1 MIDTIALAGN
11 PNVGKST
18 IFNALTGS
26 SQHVG
31 NWPGKT
37 VEKKEGVLKIG
48 AHDVLVVDLPGTYS
62 LTAYSVEEVITR
74 DFIINEHPSAVITVV
89 DASNLERNLYLVAQL
104 VELEVPVILVLNMT
118 DIASSRGLY
127 IDAQK
132 LSAELGGIP
141 VVEAVGNR
149 NLGLEQLKQAI
160 VQVSTNPPTAVKRPR
175 YQGILGQEIE
185 ALEVQIAGCES
196 LSETY
201 YANWLATKLLE
212 EDMAVMDVVRAAGRD
227 DLLAAAEAAQARILE
242 ATGEDAEILIADE
255 RYEFVGGIMD
265 AVQERPQQDVV
276 TISDRIDDIVTHRYL
291 GLPIFLLIMWLVF
304 QFTANVSAPYLDW
317 VDGFV
322 NETVYGWAAALL
334 TAVGLG
340 GTWVSN
346 LVTDGII
353 AGVGGVLVFVPV
365 LIFLYMALGLLED
378 SGYMTRA
385 AFVMDRF
392 MRWMGLHG
400 KSFLPMIVGFGCT
413 VPAVYATRSLEN
425 ERDRKLT
432 GFLATFM
439 SCGARLPVYILFG
452 AAFFG
457 ASSVNLVFAMYL
469 LGIGIAL
476 MVGFVFKQ
484 TVYKGKPPAPF
495 VMEMPAY
502 RIPHPLDVWR
512 QTWQRT
518 RGFIRNAGTV
528 ILFVSI
534 IFWFLMAIPAK
545 PASGSFNDVPTGDS
559 IFGAVS
565 GTVAPVFQP
574 AGFGSWQASGS
585 LIGGF
590 LAKEIIVSSM
600 NQIYV
605 GSEQSTVNSEQL
617 PVNSE
622 QLPVNSKQLPV
633 DSGQLPVG
641 SGELPV
647 NSGGFARDVAR
658 ELVSFGEA
666 GILTVQEMVN
676 IVPRTLNVWPG
687 VNLPMANFLGADA
700 AEEDTGGLQ
709 AALVASFTETAGSP
723 ARGTVAAVA
732 FTVFVLLYVP
742 CMAATSA
749 MRQEFGVRWM
759 LAQAAF
765 TLGLAWL
772 VAVLVFQVGAA
783 IFA

>member
-1 MIDTIALAGN
+1 
-11 PNVGKST
+11 
-18 IFNALTGS
+18 
-26 SQHVG
+26 
-31 NWPGKT
+31 
-37 VEKKEGVLKIG
+37 
-48 AHDVLVVDLPGTYS
+48 
-62 LTAYSVEEVITR
+62 
-74 DFIINEHPSAVITVV
+74 
-89 DASNLERNLYLVAQL
+89 
-104 VELEVPVILVLNMT
+104 
-118 DIASSRGLY
+118 
-127 IDAQK
+127 
-132 LSAELGGIP
+132 
-141 VVEAVGNR
+141 VGNR

-160 VQVSTNPPTAVKRPR
+160 VQVSANPPTAVKRPR
-175 YQGILGQEIE
+175 YPGILGQEIE
-185 ALEVQIAGCES
+185 SLEAQIAGCET

-212 EDMAVMDVVRAAGRD
+212 EDTAVMDVVRAAGRD

-276 TISDRIDDIVTHRYL
+276 TISDRIDNIVTHRYL

-322 NETVYGWAAALL
+322 NGTVHAWAAALL

-340 GTWVSN
+340 GSWLSD

-476 MVGFVFKQ
+476 MVGFAFKQ

-545 PASGSFNDVPTGDS
+545 PGSGSFNDVPAGDS

-565 GTVAPVFQP
+565 GAVAPVFQP

-605 GSEQSTVNSEQL
+605 GSEP

-622 QLPVNSKQLPV
+622 QY
-633 DSGQLPVG
+633 G
-641 SGELPV
+641 GEVYL
-647 NSGGFARDVAR
+647 GRDVV
-658 ELVSFGEA
+658 ETLLSFGEA

-687 VNLPMANFLGADA
+687 VNLPMADFLGTDA
-700 AEEDTGGLQ
+700 AEEETGGLQ
-709 AALVASFTETAGSP
+709 AALVASFTATAGSP

-772 VAVLVFQVGAA
+772 AAVLVFQVGAA
-783 IFA
+783 LFA